1 MREHALDRCP
11 TSPYD
16 SICRT
21 FQEEF
26 GQVPGDMFKTFEPKP
41 FASASLAQVHRATM
55 PDGRVVAVKVQHEGL
70 QETAAADVATIT
82 YACSPM

>member
-1 MREHALDRCP
+1 
-11 TSPYD
+11 
-16 SICRT
+16 
-21 FQEEF
+21 
-26 GQVPGDMFKTFEPKP
+26 MFKTFEPKP